1 VRASEHTSYPK
12 FSEKYIKFRKVFRIK
27 PVLKIRKPRYNFA
40 FRRGFPKWKIHQ
52 RINAVQLIFF
62 NNSAQKMIFTCKPR
76 PQVIEVIIGR
86 GLVMNVSGIR
96 VSDVVKQIFG
106 LMVVKDND
114 VRLLSLG

>member
-1 VRASEHTSYPK
+1 
-12 FSEKYIKFRKVFRIK
+12 
-27 PVLKIRKPRYNFA
+27 
-40 FRRGFPKWKIHQ
+40 
-52 RINAVQLIFF
+52 
-62 NNSAQKMIFTCKPR
+62 MIFTCKPR